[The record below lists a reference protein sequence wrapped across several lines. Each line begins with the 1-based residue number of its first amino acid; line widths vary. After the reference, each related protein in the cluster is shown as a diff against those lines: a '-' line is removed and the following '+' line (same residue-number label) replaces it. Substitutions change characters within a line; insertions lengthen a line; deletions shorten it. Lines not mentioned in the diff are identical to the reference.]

1 MNYERKLAFNLR
13 MQGMT
18 EAEIAET
25 LKEVRSYE
33 NTAGTSVETEFG
45 PAEEYAKQFPKRKWR
60 TQGRAIASAGMVL
73 AIVYLLF
80 AFFGKPLAGID
91 IRDYVGPL
99 VILPALAVIAA
110 GLLLGFLV
118 DYFRPARV
126 S

>member
-33 NTAGTSVETEFG
+33 DTAGTSVETEFG
-45 PAEEYAKQFPKRKWR
+45 PAKEYAKQFPKRKR
-60 TQGRAIASAGMVL
+60 CTQGRAIASAGMVL

-99 VILPALAVIAA
+99 VILPALAVIVA

-118 DYFRPARV
+118 DYFRPPRV

>member
-1 MNYERKLAFNLR
+1 
-13 MQGMT
+13 
-18 EAEIAET
+18 
-25 LKEVRSYE
+25 
-33 NTAGTSVETEFG
+33 
-45 PAEEYAKQFPKRKWR
+45 
-60 TQGRAIASAGMVL
+60 MVL

-118 DYFRPARV
+118 DYFRPPRV